1 MLTLHCFLLIEF
13 FFLMYPCLLIQSL
26 NRYCTF
32 RNHHG
37 CDHMVQKNVVGF
49 TTTYSISSYHHW
61 SREFESRSWR
71 GVLDI
76 TLCDKVCQWLAAGPG
91 LSPRT
96 PVSSTNKIDHHNVT
110 EILLK
115 VALNSITLSSLAQN
129 LPSDLKLMWCEWSW
143 SFVAIRNI
151 I

>member
-32 RNHHG
+32 RGHHG
-37 CDHMVQKNVVGF
+37 CDHMVVGF

-129 LPSDLKLMWCEWSW
+129 LPSDLKLM
-143 SFVAIRNI
+143 
-151 I
+151 